1 MLNLL
6 LILLLFVVFFLSTL
20 KLSFN
25 TLSFIFIFSFITNKL
40 YNSKPMYF
48 LFYIFFIFFYVLLVF
63 KFYNFTLMFLV
74 LSVVYATIFI
84 IFFIFFVSYED
95 LKKTK
100 EVFKTPIS
108 VLLLALSVSAYCSL
122 NFTDYVDFSRSSYLP
137 ANYTNFYELAF
148 FNNPNEFYNVF
159 NMVYVEFNFT
169 TFFFFFTLITICF
182 SISLVLSTSF
192 KVKSYKW
199 VNLLNFDNLKKKVN
213 IFIKNIRSRSSF
225 YVFFFDRTGLF
236 TTY

>member
-1 MLNLL
+1 
-6 LILLLFVVFFLSTL
+6 
-20 KLSFN
+20 
-25 TLSFIFIFSFITNKL
+25 
-40 YNSKPMYF
+40 MYF

-63 KFYNFTLMFLV
+63 KFFNFTLMFLV
-74 LSVVYATIFI
+74 LSVVYATIFV

-100 EVFKTPIS
+100 EVFKTPVSVTLFALGIS
-108 VLLLALSVSAYCSL
+108 AFCSL
-122 NFTDYVDFSRSSYLP
+122 GFTDFIDFSKSSYIKS
-137 ANYTNFYELAF
+137 NYTSFYELAF
-148 FNNPNEFYNVF
+148 HSNPNEFYNVF

-169 TFFFFFTLITICF
+169 TFFFFFALLVICF

-192 KVKSYKW
+192 KIKSYKW

-225 YVFFFDRTGLF
+225 YVFFFDRTGLLS
-236 TTY
+236 TY

>member
-6 LILLLFVVFFLSTL
+6 FIALSFSLFFFSSL
-20 KLSFN
+20 KLN
-25 TLSFIFIFSFITNKL
+25 LHTLSFIFLFSFITNKV

-63 KFYNFTLMFLV
+63 KFFNFTLMFLV

-84 IFFIFFVSYED
+84 IFFVFFVSYED

-100 EVFKTPIS
+100 EVFKTPLSIL
-108 VLLLALSVSAYCSL
+108 VLVLVVAGYCLNGFTDFVDYSRSVSVPVS
-122 NFTDYVDFSRSSYLP
+122 
-137 ANYTNFYELAF
+137 YTNFYELAF
-148 FNNPNEFYNVF
+148 YNNPNEFYNVF

-169 TFFFFFTLITICF
+169 TFFFFFALIIICF

-192 KVKSYKW
+192 KIKSYKW

-225 YVFFFDRTGLF
+225 YVFFFDRNGLF
-236 TTY
+236 STY